1 MMHDN
6 LEENIFDLGNLN
18 DVELVDNY
26 IKIKDQLEEVKKKK
40 FAIEQKA
47 LRIMEERGSTIIQ
60 GDAKELILDKNFL
73 INQIKNLEG
82 RIVDNKYFN
91 FTIINN
97 DNKINIFFDNKT
109 LNLIGWQT
117 EDIYQNLVIT
127 FIYGVKLNQ
136 KIDQN
141 IFKLPEKN

>member
-6 LEENIFDLGNLN
+6 LEENIFELGNLN

-60 GDAKELILDKNFL
+60 GDAKELILDKKPIYDKTKLKPIKELVNIEDL
-73 INQIKNLEG
+73 IRRKALVPEKTIVHEEQWNMTNLKPFA
-82 RIVDNKYFN
+82 KY
-91 FTIINN
+91 
-97 DNKINIFFDNKT
+97 
-109 LNLIGWQT
+109 G
-117 EDIYQNLVIT
+117 EDIQKYIEQSVIGET
-127 FIYGVKLNQ
+127 KRFITK
-136 KIDQN
+136 DRR
-141 IFKLPEKN
+141 

>member
-60 GDAKELILDKNFL
+60 GDAKELILDKKPIYDKTKLKPIKELVNIEDL
-73 INQIKNLEG
+73 IRRKALVPEKTIVQEEQWNMTNLKPFA
-82 RIVDNKYFN
+82 KY
-91 FTIINN
+91 
-97 DNKINIFFDNKT
+97 
-109 LNLIGWQT
+109 G
-117 EDIYQNLVIT
+117 EDIQKYIEQSVICET
-127 FIYGVKLNQ
+127 KRFITK
-136 KIDQN
+136 DRR
-141 IFKLPEKN
+141 

>member
-60 GDAKELILDKNFL
+60 GDAKELILDKKPIYDKTKLKPIKELVNIEDL
-73 INQIKNLEG
+73 IRRKA
-82 RIVDNKYFN
+82 
-91 FTIINN
+91 
-97 DNKINIFFDNKT
+97 
-109 LNLIGWQT
+109 
-117 EDIYQNLVIT
+117 LV
-127 FIYGVKLNQ
+127 
-136 KIDQN
+136 
-141 IFKLPEKN
+141 PEKTIVKIYKSILNNQ